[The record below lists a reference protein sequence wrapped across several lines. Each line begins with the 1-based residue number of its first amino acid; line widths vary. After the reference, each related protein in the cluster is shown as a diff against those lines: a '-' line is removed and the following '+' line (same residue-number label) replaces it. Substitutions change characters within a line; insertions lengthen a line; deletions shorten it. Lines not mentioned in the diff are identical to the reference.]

1 MISELLLNIIRMGI
15 INKLQIFTFM
25 NFIFHLL
32 NIQILRTYGFN
43 NKLNPIIF
51 TLDGKLIGGI
61 DQFIEMA
68 EKIFEIFSLNLANS
82 ISTKVTTKGFVWYAN
97 SWKIDIRST

>member
-1 MISELLLNIIRMGI
+1 MGI

-25 NFIFHLL
+25 NFIFLLL
-32 NIQILRTYGFN
+32 NIQILRTYGFKN
-43 NKLNPIIF
+43 QLNPIIF

-61 DQFIEMA
+61 DQIIEMA
-68 EKIFEIFSLNLANS
+68 ENKFRIFSLNLANS

-97 SWKIDIRST
+97 SRYFDIRST